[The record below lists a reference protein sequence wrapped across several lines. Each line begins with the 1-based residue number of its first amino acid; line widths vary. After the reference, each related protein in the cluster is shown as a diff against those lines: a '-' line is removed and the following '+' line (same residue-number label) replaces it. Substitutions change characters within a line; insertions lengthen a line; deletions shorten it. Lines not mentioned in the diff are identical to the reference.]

1 MRNSRMRNCAMII
14 NEIWMRKEMKRNY
27 GNYGKTVPEGNEG
40 IYKGNRAPEK
50 SALYSWIKPETRI
63 KEEKRCKKKYVR
75 QCAKMRNR
83 ALRSRCNLKQK
94 RANTVNEMRCALKI
108 KSRRGEKFR
117 RGKKFRRDK
126 RTFPSDPEVEDGGQ
140 IKLPE
145 VEGRAAAP
153 TATAR
158 VRVDRL

>member
-1 MRNSRMRNCAMII
+1 MGKRLRNHTKESRYR
-14 NEIWMRKEMKRNY
+14 
-27 GNYGKTVPEGNEG
+27 
-40 IYKGNRAPEK
+40 
-50 SALYSWIKPETRI
+50 
-63 KEEKRCKKKYVR
+63 
-75 QCAKMRNR
+75 
-83 ALRSRCNLKQK
+83 LRQK
-94 RANTVNEMRCALKI
+94 RANTVNKMRCALKI

-153 TATAR
+153 PATAR
-158 VRVDRL
+158 VRFDQL